1 MISHSDFYMNSKIKT
16 TPHQGGLLLF
26 FGSRIN
32 DYRKNRNNKCLVM
45 NNKAKQ
51 KKQNRKKTL
60 KAIVETKKCRI
71 FAPH

>member
-1 MISHSDFYMNSKIKT
+1 
-16 TPHQGGLLLF
+16 
-26 FGSRIN
+26 
-32 DYRKNRNNKCLVM
+32 M

-60 KAIVETKKCRI
+60 KAIVETKNCRI